1 MGTAR
6 IRDTAR
12 WETDL
17 GAHEVPPVEEVSE
30 PLGAAQAL
38 GWFLWLVGGAAVWT
52 GLVMLLLYVL

>member
-12 WETDL
+12 WETDPDS
-17 GAHEVPPVEEVSE
+17 HELPAIEEISE

-38 GWFLWLVGGAAVWT
+38 AWFLWLVIGAAAWT
-52 GLVMLLLYVL
+52 GLVILLLHVL